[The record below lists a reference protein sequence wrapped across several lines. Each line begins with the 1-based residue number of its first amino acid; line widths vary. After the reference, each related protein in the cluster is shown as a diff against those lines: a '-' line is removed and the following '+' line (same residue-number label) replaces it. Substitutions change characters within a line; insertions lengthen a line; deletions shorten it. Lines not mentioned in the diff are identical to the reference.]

1 MERIPA
7 RPTPHGVITFP
18 LWPVGWD
25 WSTSEPCIPTISDL
39 SCWGCPPS
47 NVACDDGPGGASQV
61 ARGVGAGAR
70 QRHGLSLHGVRRS
83 LRSFRVWDS
92 TPCSRGARFLG
103 VAATEARRG
112 APSLSV
118 GPQGRPGW
126 HIECSAMAGTLLGAS
141 MDIHGGGFDLRFPH
155 HDNELAQSEVGA
167 SAAVWAGGWAGGAR
181 RELSS
186 RAWPPSQGS
195 VNRIVWSDSHMSSL
209 AFAAQ
214 AWTHPSSLPARALP
228 STGSPL

>member
-1 MERIPA
+1 MVGGWSRAPTET
-7 RPTPHGVITFP
+7 RPRPSRSSP
-18 LWPVGWD
+18 SLW
-25 WSTSEPCIPTISDL
+25 
-39 SCWGCPPS
+39 
-47 NVACDDGPGGASQV
+47 
-61 ARGVGAGAR
+61 
-70 QRHGLSLHGVRRS
+70 
-83 LRSFRVWDS
+83 SFHVWDS
-92 TPCSRGARFLG
+92 SPCSRRAQFLR

-167 SAAVWAGGWAGGAR
+167 SATVWAGGWAGGAR
-181 RELSS
+181 RVLSS
-186 RAWPPSQGS
+186 RVWPPSQGS
-195 VNRIVWSDSHMSSL
+195 VNRIVWSDAHMSSL

-214 AWTHPSSLPARALP
+214 ARTHPSSLPATALP
-228 STGSPL
+228 STGVPPFCAPLGLWRCP